1 MPAPTPLP
9 TTYSGPARWLLLALA
24 GLCVALGVIGL
35 FLPLLPTVPFLLLAA
50 WAAARSSPRLEQW
63 LYGHPRFGQALRDW
77 REGGLVPRRA
87 KWLATG
93 MMAASGVILLVVL
106 PQRWA
111 ALAAIGCMAC
121 VALWLW
127 RRPEKVPAGLP

>member
-1 MPAPTPLP
+1 MPAPNPLP
-9 TTYSGPARWLLLALA
+9 TPYSGPARWLLLALA
-24 GLCVALGVIGL
+24 VLCVVLGVIGL

-63 LYGHPRFGQALRDW
+63 LYGHPRFGGPLRDW
-77 REGGLVPRRA
+77 REGGVVPRRA

-127 RRPEKVPAGLP
+127 RRPERA